1 MAIPTKKP
9 LSPIAHHLSLIT
21 MQRNSFDTVLQNLW
35 YRLKTNLSG
44 KSTLAR
50 LLQINIFIFVLVNI
64 SGLVGYLA
72 NLDHDFL
79 LRNGMFPF
87 TYYLSL
93 PASYTYFAHQCWG
106 IITYMFTHESFFHI
120 LMNMLILYVSAQLF
134 IRFLGNNRLLST
146 YLLGG
151 ITGGLFFIL
160 AYNFLPVF
168 ASNLNKSYA
177 IGASASVLAIFTAV
191 ATYVPNYKI
200 RLVFIG
206 DIALKYIVF
215 FFIILDL
222 VSVRVENPGGHIA
235 HLGGVFY
242 GWLSV
247 WLWQKGIDIH
257 AYVTSIVNGLYQ
269 GFRKSLYKNSNQNNK
284 RKKGRQKKS
293 ASNTQKSNS
302 KELNRIIE
310 KVKNSGYGSLSE
322 EEKRRLFE

>member
-1 MAIPTKKP
+1 
-9 LSPIAHHLSLIT
+9 
-21 MQRNSFDTVLQNLW
+21 MQKHSFDFILQNLW
-35 YRLKTNLSG
+35 YRLKTSLSG

-50 LLQINIFIFVLVNI
+50 LLQINILIFALVNI
-64 SGLVGYLA
+64 SGLIGYLA
-72 NLDHDFL
+72 NLDHDFVL
-79 LRNGMFPF
+79 KHGMFPL

-134 IRFLGNNRLLST
+134 IRFLGKQRLLST

-151 ITGGLFFIL
+151 IMGGLFFIL
-160 AYNFLPVF
+160 AFNVF
-168 ASNLNKSYA
+168 SVFSSRLDYSYA
-177 IGASASVLAIFTAV
+177 IGASASVLAILSAV

-206 DIALKYIVF
+206 DVALKYVVL

-222 VSVRVENPGGHIA
+222 ASIRVENPGGHIS

-257 AYVTSIVNGLYQ
+257 AYVTSIFNSFYQ
-269 GFRKSLYKNSNQNNK
+269 QLKNIIYKTNNQSKKHKKDSKKTTHSNPKKKHNN
-284 RKKGRQKKS
+284 
-293 ASNTQKSNS
+293 

-310 KVKNSGYGSLSE
+310 KVKNSGYGSLSA

>member
-1 MAIPTKKP
+1 
-9 LSPIAHHLSLIT
+9 
-21 MQRNSFDTVLQNLW
+21 MQRNSFDTILQNLW

-50 LLQINIFIFVLVNI
+50 LLQINIFVFVLVNI
-64 SGLVGYLA
+64 SGLVAYLA

-79 LRNGMFPF
+79 LKHGMFPL

-93 PASYTYFAHQCWG
+93 PASYTYFVHQCWG
-106 IITYMFTHESFFHI
+106 VITYMFTHESFFHI
-120 LMNMLILYVSAQLF
+120 LMNMLILYMSAQLF
-134 IRFLGNNRLLST
+134 IRFFGEHRLLST

-151 ITGGLFFIL
+151 VMGGLFFIL
-160 AYNFLPVF
+160 AFNVLPVF
-168 ASNLNKSYA
+168 ASSLHNSYA

-200 RLVFIG
+200 RLVFVG
-206 DIALKYIVF
+206 DIALKYIVL
-215 FFIILDL
+215 FFIVLDL
-222 VSVRVENPGGHIA
+222 ASIRVDNPGGHIA

-257 AYVTSIVNGLYQ
+257 EYVTSMLNGLYQ
-269 GFRKSLYKNSNQNNK
+269 GFRKSLYKNNNQNNK
-284 RKKGRQKKS
+284 RKKNPQKTRT
-293 ASNTQKSNS
+293 SNTQKSNS